1 MTDSAGY
8 PVRPENVMI
17 ISDVILKSRVPL
29 SKAEIADL
37 TRLSV
42 MTVGKVSDELYKAGL
57 VEMTKDG
64 GAEAG
69 RKAVL
74 FSPNPKV
81 QIAAAELFEGHIALS
96 LYSLVPELQKKETAA
111 VNTKDG
117 RAIFTALRTLCDN
130 MKAHPSCCVI
140 LADDLISDAE
150 TGRLSSARTSA
161 GGDLGELISGALMT
175 DVLFASDTQ
184 TAEAMSEAENIDGTV
199 FYINSSSKFSRVI
212 SGGKPQKY
220 GDISLLG
227 FFPEENDALSFIVSA
242 TARLCL
248 ADIVKIKT
256 KNQELFRAISAAA
269 APIKTE
275 PALKDPLSYPVKIAR
290 ERLVRRL
297 IRRGRNRGRKL

>member
-1 MTDSAGY
+1 
-8 PVRPENVMI
+8 
-17 ISDVILKSRVPL
+17 
-29 SKAEIADL
+29 
-37 TRLSV
+37 
-42 MTVGKVSDELYKAGL
+42 
-57 VEMTKDG
+57 MTKDG

-74 FSPNPKV
+74 FSRTQKYRLPPRNCSKGILPFPYTV
-81 QIAAAELFEGHIALS
+81 LFRS
-96 LYSLVPELQKKETAA
+96 FKKETAA

-199 FYINSSSKFSRVI
+199 FISIPHRNSA
-212 SGGKPQKY
+212 G
-220 GDISLLG
+220 
-227 FFPEENDALSFIVSA
+227 
-242 TARLCL
+242 
-248 ADIVKIKT
+248 
-256 KNQELFRAISAAA
+256 
-269 APIKTE
+269 
-275 PALKDPLSYPVKIAR
+275 
-290 ERLVRRL
+290 
-297 IRRGRNRGRKL
+297 